1 MSKISQN
8 RKVIKRSQSHLVV
21 KISKFQNSKTDI
33 FMILTIRK
41 NINALGGSITTQSF
55 KKILENWLIDESSMV
70 FASYLWNESK

>member
-55 KKILENWLIDESSMV
+55 EKILENWLIDESSMV